1 MELLGHSGQ
10 PVKDMQRSMAMEPL
24 DALEM
29 SLRARHLAPTA
40 PDTLPTQPFE
50 DADPFVLEATP
61 HVLFSGGHERAQ
73 HRWHGGQQGTQRGG
87 LRAVTS
93 KSGFP
98 IGFQGLMEPYEAL
111 SMILIVSLS
120 LSYTYV
126 FFRASIQA

>member
-24 DALEM
+24 DALEI

-87 LRAVTS
+87 LRAVRGHEDS
-93 KSGFP
+93 RPKA
-98 IGFQGLMEPYEAL
+98 GFQQVFKGLW
-111 SMILIVSLS
+111 SLMKP
-120 LSYTYV
+120 
-126 FFRASIQA
+126 